1 MNKLM
6 FAPFGVLRYMDAA
19 GEGGGGGA
27 PSDPPADPKDP
38 PADPKD
44 PPADPNDPPAAPK
57 DPPADPKDPP
67 ADPNDPPADPK
78 DPPKDPEDPI
88 SALAQKVKDP
98 PADPKDPPADP
109 KDPPAEVN
117 DEDFVKMVVADEETK
132 KFAEK
137 SGAKGFEISAEVTKK
152 MLPAFRAAGVTPEQ
166 ASKLSNAYA
175 REQISQIAAY
185 RQQRVENIKQMNQEA
200 FKAFPN
206 ESDWKAIARA
216 RDRFFKPA
224 GKDGKGGT
232 MLHTIATSELG
243 SDLEFLALLKFVG
256 DRLGTDTTPT
266 AGGAGAGHPKV
277 SMAKALG
284 IS

>member
-6 FAPFGVLRYMDAA
+6 FAPFGAIRYMDAA

-44 PPADPNDPPAAPK
+44 PPADP
-57 DPPADPKDPP
+57 
-67 ADPNDPPADPK
+67 
-78 DPPKDPEDPI
+78 
-88 SALAQKVKDP
+88 SDP

-109 KDPPAEVN
+109 KDPPTDPKDPPADPKEPVSAIEQKSKDQPADPKDAPADPKDPPVAEVN
-117 DEDFVKMVVADEETK
+117 DEDFVKLVVADEETK

-137 SGAKGFEISAEVTKK
+137 SGAKDFELSSEVTKR
-152 MLPAFRAAGVTPEQ
+152 MLPAFREAGMTPEQ

-185 RQQRVENIKQMNQEA
+185 KQQRVESIKRMNQEA

-206 ESDWKAIARA
+206 ESDWKAIATA
-216 RDRFFKPA
+216 RDYFFKPA

-256 DRLGTDTTPT
+256 EKLGTDKTPT

-284 IS
+284 LEK

>member
-6 FAPFGVLRYMDAA
+6 FAPFGALCYMDAA
-19 GEGGGGGA
+19 GEGGGGGT
-27 PSDPPADPKDP
+27 PSDPPAGPKDPPADPKDP

-44 PPADPNDPPAAPK
+44 PPADP
-57 DPPADPKDPP
+57 
-67 ADPNDPPADPK
+67 K
-78 DPPKDPEDPI
+78 DPPKNPEDPV
-88 SALAQKVKDP
+88 SALAQKAKDP

-109 KDPPAEVN
+109 KDPPKDPKDPPAEVN
-117 DEDFVKMVVADEETK
+117 DEDFVKLVVADEETK

-137 SGAKGFEISAEVTKK
+137 SGAKNFELSAEVTKR
-152 MLPAFRAAGVTPEQ
+152 MLPAFREVGMTPEQ

-185 RQQRVENIKQMNQEA
+185 KQQRVENIKRMNQEA

-206 ESDWKAIARA
+206 ESDWKAIAAA
-216 RDRFFKPA
+216 RDYFFKPA

-243 SDLEFLALLKFVG
+243 SDLEFLALLKF
-256 DRLGTDTTPT
+256 GTDRTPT

-284 IS
+284 IE